1 MSRRPEGTKQGVQQ
15 DDSRRRREEKSISL
29 RKDKKEEGLSK
40 RRNMVTANSAIPI
53 VLVATHGGGTICILF
68 EDLDPDDLIK
78 YCVRMD
84 RDIIPYDFTL
94 YESVSC
100 AKSAFLKSNI
110 MQFLEGDIDDSVK
123 HISDY
128 SDGVRSIVGP
138 EYSTNW
144 KQSHLKKITHFKS
157 GQRFYRKLYGPSAD
171 HQDSEKGNIIC
182 INTTITIPVINLFPP
197 NIFINNEVRSKC
209 IDLFTALIANTHNT
223 VIQNHNLLGDPIFN
237 KYIFLFLWN
246 EDINK
251 ETPPHH
257 SIREGHV
264 TPVYDEFMHP
274 SFIITAKMIKDK
286 LNYISNYILNP
297 LTKQTEEC
305 NTIPFVIY
313 QSMIIAYIGK
323 CKIYDFSC
331 DDSEFDF
338 KINPDNTTWKAINEN
353 KHTRELNYES
363 KVKLF
368 ANTLSPWT
376 TFTTADIIPLDPSF
390 EKPLEFNAFGIES
403 NKKKRKKKRLTR
415 KERSNRQQNERSNR
429 RQNERNSEIK
439 IRRKKT
445 RKLRKTR

>member
-1 MSRRPEGTKQGVQQ
+1 MINKLFNLIIKNYPNIN
-15 DDSRRRREEKSISL
+15 EKEKHMDN
-29 RKDKKEEGLSK
+29 RVK
-40 RRNMVTANSAIPI
+40 V
-53 VLVATHGGGTICILF
+53 
-68 EDLDPDDLIK
+68 IK
-78 YCVRMD
+78 S
-84 RDIIPYDFTL
+84 DIIPYDFTL

-274 SFIITAKMIKDK
+274 SFI
-286 LNYISNYILNP
+286 Y
-297 LTKQTEEC
+297 
-305 NTIPFVIY
+305 
-313 QSMIIAYIGK
+313 
-323 CKIYDFSC
+323 
-331 DDSEFDF
+331 
-338 KINPDNTTWKAINEN
+338 
-353 KHTRELNYES
+353 R
-363 KVKLF
+363 
-368 ANTLSPWT
+368 
-376 TFTTADIIPLDPSF
+376 
-390 EKPLEFNAFGIES
+390 
-403 NKKKRKKKRLTR
+403 
-415 KERSNRQQNERSNR
+415 
-429 RQNERNSEIK
+429 
-439 IRRKKT
+439 
-445 RKLRKTR
+445 

>member
-1 MSRRPEGTKQGVQQ
+1 MIRTRQLRQYHPYSDSDIPNKQLPII
-15 DDSRRRREEKSISL
+15 DL
-29 RKDKKEEGLSK
+29 L
-40 RRNMVTANSAIPI
+40 PI
-53 VLVATHGGGTICILF
+53 VLIATHGGGTICILF
-68 EDLDPDDLIK
+68 EDNSEK
-78 YCVRMD
+78 YCIRMD
-84 RDIIPYDFTL
+84 RDIIPYNFTL

-100 AKSAFLKSNI
+100 AKSAFLKSDI
-110 MQFLEGDIDDSVK
+110 IQFLTGNIDDSVK
-123 HISDY
+123 NISEY
-128 SDGVRSIVGP
+128 YDGVRSIVGP
-138 EYSTNW
+138 KYSKSW
-144 KQSHLKKITHFKS
+144 KQTHLKKITKFKS

-171 HQDSEKGNIIC
+171 HLDNEKGNIIC
-182 INTTITIPVINLFPP
+182 INTTITISVINLFPL
-197 NIFINNEVRSKC
+197 NIFINNEVRIKC
-209 IDLFTALIANTHNT
+209 ITLFTALIANTHNT

-251 ETPPHH
+251 ETPPHYP
-257 SIREGHV
+257 IKEGHV

-286 LNYISNYILNP
+286 LNYISNYILIPSTNIVE
-297 LTKQTEEC
+297 LCKE
-305 NTIPFVIY
+305 IPFVIY
-313 QSMIIAYIGK
+313 QSMIVAYIGK

-353 KHTRELNYES
+353 ERTHKLPYES

-376 TFTTADIIPLDPSF
+376 TFTTDDIIPLDPSF

-403 NKKKRKKKRLTR
+403 NKKKRKKERLTR
-415 KERSNRQQNERSNR
+415 KERSKERKSNERSNR
-429 RQNERNSEIK
+429 RQKERSNRRQKERNSEIK

-445 RKLRKTR
+445 RKLRKT